1 MKSILLTTLFI
12 ISTTIFYSQET
23 VAVSGGNLT
32 GSGSV
37 SYTVGQLIVVTNKA
51 KTGSVAQGVQQSLEL
66 FTLVNPELLVLTL
79 KAVTYP
85 NPTKDKIILSLTD
98 NSLHNLSYAMY
109 DIKGRIVAKG
119 TVNKENTSIS
129 MTYLATGVYILKI
142 HQNKKQ
148 LKVFKI
154 IKN

>member
-12 ISTTIFYSQET
+12 LSTSLFYSQKT
-23 VAVSGGNLT
+23 VTVTGGNIA
-32 GSGSV
+32 GNGSV
-37 SYTVGQLIVVTNKA
+37 SYTIGQLITATNKA

-85 NPTKDKIILSLTD
+85 NPTKDKIMLSLTD
-98 NSLHNLSYAMY
+98 NSLNNLSYAMY
-109 DIKGRIVAKG
+109 DLGGRMVTKGK
-119 TVNKENTSIS
+119 VNKENTSIH
-129 MTYLATGVYILKI
+129 MRYLVTGVYILKV